1 MYGMEV
7 PPTERLVLMF
17 DLQGTPTFACIC
29 GCAMFNLTVMWEQ
42 DTREIGWYDLKQ
54 TCIECGSVSTAPTP
68 IDEMS
73 TE

>member
-1 MYGMEV
+1 MEI
-7 PPTERLVLMF
+7 PQREWLVLMF

-29 GCAMFNLTVMWEQ
+29 GCAMFNVTVQWSES
-42 DTREIGWYDLKQ
+42 TRAVAWYDLKQ

-73 TE
+73 E